1 MTRLPLLA
9 LAFAGANASLFTKRQ
24 TSAFSDDS
32 SDLLD
37 EACRPSTDRGYDFNA
52 PCNAVMSIQY
62 ECMYGTLGGEA
73 IRTPADEFEAQHGD
87 DEEAPGMQP
96 AEAQRICFCQSQFE
110 DMITGCM
117 KCLEAHGGEK
127 GEDWFDMSF
136 IHPVVEKYCDA
147 NTPATEGFDMFF
159 YNAVESNMST
169 DASSTSAF
177 SDPIGTA
184 TDVSLYSFTPSV
196 TGR

>member
-9 LAFAGANASLFTKRQ
+9 LAFAGANASLFIKRQ

-32 SDLLD
+32 SDILD

-62 ECMYGTLGGEA
+62 ECMYGPIGGQM
-73 IRTPADEFEAQHGD
+73 IRAAPNDTEAQYGD
-87 DEEAPGMQP
+87 DEDGPSVQP
-96 AEAQRICFCQSQFE
+96 FEAQRICFCQSQFE

-117 KCLEAHGGEK
+117 QCLEAHGGEK
-127 GEDWFDMSF
+127 GEDWFDMSG

-147 NTPATEGFDMFF
+147 NTPATEGFDTFF
-159 YNAVESNMST
+159 YNAVESNMSG